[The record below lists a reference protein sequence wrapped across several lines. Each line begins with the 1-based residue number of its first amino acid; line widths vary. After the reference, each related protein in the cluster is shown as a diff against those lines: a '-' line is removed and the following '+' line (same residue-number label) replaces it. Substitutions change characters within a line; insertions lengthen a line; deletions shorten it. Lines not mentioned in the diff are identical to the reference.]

1 MIKLK
6 EANTLYICT
15 NEKKEILL
23 KQMSHDKEIFDIKFM
38 TFLRFFLQIKSLFQ
52 QAISVIYN
60 VTFLFLHALP
70 GFG

>member
-38 TFLRFFLQIKSLFQ
+38 TFLRFFLQIKSLF
-52 QAISVIYN
+52 
-60 VTFLFLHALP
+60 
-70 GFG
+70 